1 MIMRTTIKSMAMVAI
16 ALFAG
21 FGTASAQDEEE
32 PVELTKDMF
41 HVWDG
46 VGKDAQPT
54 DEKCYIDWKIA
65 AGEACPG
72 GSVVCGTSTVTE
84 TIYADLSEY
93 SKMEISGHG
102 ASPRI
107 MFNRTIKEGQQAD
120 GGMIEIK
127 DRKFD
132 EDGSIIIDLK
142 KDLIRT
148 VPNQEPTVDD
158 FAHLVTI
165 KAPWGGELTIDAIY
179 LYKESGDAT
188 GIKELQ
194 ATDNSKVVATY
205 NAAGAKVAANA
216 KGLVIKKFQNGKVV
230 KVINNK

>member
-1 MIMRTTIKSMAMVAI
+1 MIMRTTIKSMAMVAV

-21 FGTASAQDEEE
+21 FGSASAQDEEE
-32 PVELTKDMF
+32 PVELTKEMF

-46 VGKDAQPT
+46 VGNDALPT
-54 DEKCYIDWKIA
+54 DEKCYIDWKIG
-65 AGEACPG
+65 AGEAIANG
-72 GSVVCGTSTVTE
+72 AVMCGTSTVTE

-93 SKMEISGHG
+93 SKMEIIGQG

-107 MFNRTIKEGQQAD
+107 MFNRTVKEGQQAD

-158 FAHLVTI
+158 YAHLVAI
-165 KAPWGGELTIDAIY
+165 KVPWGAELTIDNIY

-216 KGLVIKKFQNGKVV
+216 KGLVIKKLQNGKVV

>member
-1 MIMRTTIKSMAMVAI
+1 MRTTIKSMAMVAV

-32 PVELTKDMF
+32 PVELTKEMF

-46 VGKDAQPT
+46 VGNDALPT

-93 SKMEISGHG
+93 SKMEIIGQG

-107 MFNRTIKEGQQAD
+107 MFNRTVKEGQQKD
-120 GGMIEIK
+120 GGMIEIS

-132 EDGSIIIDLK
+132 ENSSIIIDLK

-165 KAPWGGELTIDAIY
+165 KVPWGGELTIDAIY

-216 KGLVIKKFQNGKVV
+216 KGLVIKKLQNGKVV

>member
-1 MIMRTTIKSMAMVAI
+1 MNTTIKSLAMVAI

-32 PVELTKDMF
+32 PVELTNEMF

-72 GSVVCGTSTVTE
+72 GSVVCGTSTVSE
-84 TIYADLSEY
+84 NIYADLSGY
-93 SKMEISGHG
+93 SKMEIIGQG
-102 ASPRI
+102 ASPRF
-107 MFNRTIKEGQQAD
+107 MFNRTVKEGQQAD

-142 KDLIRT
+142 KT
-148 VPNQEPTVDD
+148 
-158 FAHLVTI
+158 
-165 KAPWGGELTIDAIY
+165 
-179 LYKESGDAT
+179 
-188 GIKELQ
+188 
-194 ATDNSKVVATY
+194 
-205 NAAGAKVAANA
+205 
-216 KGLVIKKFQNGKVV
+216 
-230 KVINNK
+230 

>member
-1 MIMRTTIKSMAMVAI
+1 MRTTIKSMAMVAV

-32 PVELTKDMF
+32 PVELTQDMF
-41 HVWDG
+41 HIWDG
-46 VGKDAQPT
+46 TGKDAQAT
-54 DEKCYIDWKIA
+54 DEKCYPVWNIGT
-65 AGEACPG
+65 GEACAG
-72 GSVVCGTSTVTE
+72 GTVMCGTGNVTE

-93 SKMEISGHG
+93 SKMEIVGSGG
-102 ASPRI
+102 APRI
-107 MFNRTIKEGQQAD
+107 MFNRTVKGGQQAN
-120 GGMIEIK
+120 GGMIAIEN
-127 DRKFD
+127 RNFD

-148 VPNQEPTVDD
+148 VPDQESTVDD

-165 KAPWGGELTIDAIY
+165 KAGWNGTLTIDAIY

-188 GIKELQ
+188 GIKVLQ
-194 ATDNSKVVATY
+194 TADNNNVVATY
-205 NAAGAKVAANA
+205 NAAGAKGNANA
-216 KGLVIKKFQNGKVV
+216 KGLVIKKLQNGKVV

>member
-32 PVELTKDMF
+32 PVELTKEMF

-46 VGKDAQPT
+46 VGNDALPT

-93 SKMEISGHG
+93 SKMEIIGQG

-107 MFNRTIKEGQQAD
+107 MFNRTVKEGQQKD
-120 GGMIEIK
+120 GGMIEIS

-132 EDGSIIIDLK
+132 ENGSIIIDLK

-165 KAPWGGELTIDAIY
+165 KVPWGGELTIDAIY

-216 KGLVIKKFQNGKVV
+216 KGLVIKKLQNGKVV

>member
-1 MIMRTTIKSMAMVAI
+1 MKTTMKNWAMVAI

-46 VGKDAQPT
+46 TGKDAQPT
-54 DEKCYIDWKIA
+54 EEKCYSDWKIGT
-65 AGEACPG
+65 GEAYEG
-72 GSVVCGTSTVTE
+72 GTVLCGTSTVTE

-93 SKMEISGHG
+93 SKMEIVGSGG
-102 ASPRI
+102 APRI
-107 MFNRTIKEGQQAD
+107 MFNRTVAGGQQAN
-120 GGMIEIK
+120 GGMIAIEGK
-127 DRKFD
+127 KFD
-132 EDGSIIIDLK
+132 DEGSIIIDLK

-148 VPNQEPTVDD
+148 VPDQESTVDD

-165 KAPWGGELTIDAIY
+165 KAGWSGALQIDGIY
-179 LYKESGDAT
+179 LYKGSNDPST
-188 GIKELQ
+188 GIKDIQ
-194 ATDNSKVVATY
+194 AADNNKVAATY
-205 NAAGAKVAANA
+205 NAAGAKVNANA
-216 KGLVIKKFQNGKVV
+216 KGLVIKKLQNGKVV

>member
-1 MIMRTTIKSMAMVAI
+1 MRTTIKSMAMVAI

-32 PVELTKDMF
+32 PVELTKEMF

-46 VGKDAQPT
+46 VGNDALPT
-54 DEKCYIDWKIA
+54 DENCYIDWKIA

-93 SKMEISGHG
+93 SKMEIIGQG

-107 MFNRTIKEGQQAD
+107 MFNRTVKEGQQKD
-120 GGMIEIK
+120 GGMIEIS

-132 EDGSIIIDLK
+132 ENGSIIIDLK

-165 KAPWGGELTIDAIY
+165 KVPWGGELTIDAIY

-216 KGLVIKKFQNGKVV
+216 KGLVIKKLQNGKVV

>member
-1 MIMRTTIKSMAMVAI
+1 MRTTIKSMAMVAV

-21 FGTASAQDEEE
+21 FGSASAQDEEE
-32 PVELTKDMF
+32 PVELTKEMF

-46 VGKDAQPT
+46 VGNDALPT
-54 DEKCYIDWKIA
+54 DEKCNIDWKIG
-65 AGEACPG
+65 AGEAIANG
-72 GSVVCGTSTVTE
+72 AVMCGTSTVTE

-93 SKMEISGHG
+93 SKMEIIGQG

-107 MFNRTIKEGQQAD
+107 MFNRTVKEGQQAD

-158 FAHLVTI
+158 YAHLVAI
-165 KAPWGGELTIDAIY
+165 KVPWGAELTIDNIY

-216 KGLVIKKFQNGKVV
+216 KGLVIKKLQNGKVV

>member
-46 VGKDAQPT
+46 LGKDAQPT
-54 DEKCYIDWKIA
+54 DEKCYPDWNIGTGVA
-65 AGEACPG
+65 CAGG
-72 GSVVCGTSTVTE
+72 TVMCGTSTVTE

-93 SKMEISGHG
+93 SKMEIVGSGG
-102 ASPRI
+102 APRL
-107 MFNRTIKEGQQAD
+107 MFNRTVKDGQQAN
-120 GGMIEIK
+120 GGMIAIEN
-127 DRKFD
+127 RNFD

-148 VPNQEPTVDD
+148 VPDQEKTVDA

-165 KAPWGGELTIDAIY
+165 KAGWNGTLQIDAIY
-179 LYKESGDAT
+179 LYKGSDDPST
-188 GIKELQ
+188 GIKGIQ
-194 ATDNSKVVATY
+194 VADNNKVAATY
-205 NAAGAKVAANA
+205 NAAGAKVNANA

-230 KVINNK
+230 KVMNK

>member
-1 MIMRTTIKSMAMVAI
+1 MRTTIKSMAMVAV

-21 FGTASAQDEEE
+21 FGTASAQDKEE
-32 PVELTKDMF
+32 PVELTKEMF

-46 VGKDAQPT
+46 VGNDALPT

-93 SKMEISGHG
+93 SKMEIIGQG
-102 ASPRI
+102 ASPRF
-107 MFNRTIKEGQQAD
+107 MFNRTVKEGQQAD

-216 KGLVIKKFQNGKVV
+216 KGLVIKKLQNGKVV

>member
-1 MIMRTTIKSMAMVAI
+1 MRTTIKSMAMVAV

-32 PVELTKDMF
+32 PVELTKEMF

-46 VGKDAQPT
+46 VGNDALPT
-54 DEKCYIDWKIA
+54 DKKCYIDWKIA

-93 SKMEISGHG
+93 SKMEIIGQG

-107 MFNRTIKEGQQAD
+107 MFNRTVKEGQQKD
-120 GGMIEIK
+120 GGMIEIS

-132 EDGSIIIDLK
+132 ENGSIIIDLK

-165 KAPWGGELTIDAIY
+165 KVPWGGELTIDAIY

-216 KGLVIKKFQNGKVV
+216 KGLVIKKLQNGKVV

>member
-1 MIMRTTIKSMAMVAI
+1 MRTTIKSMAMVAI

-41 HVWDG
+41 HIWDG
-46 VGKDAQPT
+46 LTKDALPT
-54 DEKCYIDWKIA
+54 DEKCYTDWKIGT
-65 AGEACPG
+65 GEACPV
-72 GSVVCGTSTVTE
+72 GSVVCGTSTVSE
-84 TIYADLSEY
+84 KIYVDLSGY
-93 SKMEISGHG
+93 SKMEIIGQG
-102 ASPRI
+102 ASPRF
-107 MFNRTIKEGQQAD
+107 MFNRTVKEGKQD
-120 GGMIEIK
+120 NGGMIEIS
-127 DRKFD
+127 DRKFN

-148 VPNQEPTVDD
+148 VPGQEPTVDD

-216 KGLVIKKFQNGKVV
+216 KGLVIKKLQNGKVV

>member
-1 MIMRTTIKSMAMVAI
+1 MRTTIKSMAMVAV

-46 VGKDAQPT
+46 LGKDAQPT
-54 DEKCYIDWKIA
+54 EDKVYMDWNIGT
-65 AGEACPG
+65 GEACAG
-72 GSVVCGTSTVTE
+72 GTVMCGTSTVTE

-93 SKMEISGHG
+93 SKMEICGQG
-102 ASPRI
+102 GSPRI
-107 MFNRTIKEGQQAD
+107 MFNRTVAGGQQAN
-120 GGMIEIK
+120 GGMIAIE

-148 VPNQEPTVDD
+148 VPDQDPTVDD

-165 KAPWGGELTIDAIY
+165 KAGWNGELTIDAIY

-188 GIKELQ
+188 GIKDLQ

-216 KGLVIKKFQNGKVV
+216 KGLVIKKLQNGKVV

>member
-1 MIMRTTIKSMAMVAI
+1 MRTTIKSMAMVAI

-41 HVWDG
+41 HIWDG
-46 VGKDAQPT
+46 LTKDALPT
-54 DEKCYIDWKIA
+54 DERCYTDWKIGT
-65 AGEACPG
+65 GEACPG
-72 GSVVCGTSTVTE
+72 GSVVCGTSTVSE
-84 TIYADLSEY
+84 NIYVDLSGY
-93 SKMEISGHG
+93 SKMEIIGQG
-102 ASPRI
+102 ASPRF
-107 MFNRTIKEGQQAD
+107 MFNRTVKEGKQD
-120 GGMIEIK
+120 NGGMIEIS
-127 DRKFD
+127 DRKFN

-148 VPNQEPTVDD
+148 VPGQEPTVDD

-216 KGLVIKKFQNGKVV
+216 KGLVIKKLQNGKVV

>member
-1 MIMRTTIKSMAMVAI
+1 MRTTIKSMAMVAI

-32 PVELTKDMF
+32 PVELTKEMF

-46 VGKDAQPT
+46 VGNDALPT

-93 SKMEISGHG
+93 SKMEIIGQG

-107 MFNRTIKEGQQAD
+107 MFNRTVKEGQQKD
-120 GGMIEIK
+120 GGMIEIS

-132 EDGSIIIDLK
+132 ENGSIIIDLK

-165 KAPWGGELTIDAIY
+165 KVPWGGELTIDAIY

-216 KGLVIKKFQNGKVV
+216 KGLVIKKLQNGKVV

>member
-1 MIMRTTIKSMAMVAI
+1 MRTTIKSMAMVAV

-32 PVELTKDMF
+32 PVELTKEMF

-46 VGKDAQPT
+46 VGNDALPT

-93 SKMEISGHG
+93 SKMEIIGQG

-107 MFNRTIKEGQQAD
+107 MFNRTVKEGQQKD
-120 GGMIEIK
+120 GGMIEIS

-132 EDGSIIIDLK
+132 ENGSIIIDLK

-165 KAPWGGELTIDAIY
+165 KVPWGGELTIDAIY

-216 KGLVIKKFQNGKVV
+216 KGLVIKKLQNGKVV

>member
-1 MIMRTTIKSMAMVAI
+1 MRTTIKSMAMVAI

-41 HVWDG
+41 HIWDG
-46 VGKDAQPT
+46 LTKDALPT
-54 DEKCYIDWKIA
+54 DEKCYTDWKIGT
-65 AGEACPG
+65 GEACPG
-72 GSVVCGTSTVTE
+72 GSVVCGTSTVSE
-84 TIYADLSEY
+84 NIYVDLSGY
-93 SKMEISGHG
+93 SKMEIIGQG
-102 ASPRI
+102 ASPRF
-107 MFNRTIKEGQQAD
+107 MFNRTVKEGKQD
-120 GGMIEIK
+120 NGGMIEIS
-127 DRKFD
+127 DRKFN

-148 VPNQEPTVDD
+148 VPGQEPTVDD

-216 KGLVIKKFQNGKVV
+216 KGLVIKKLQNGKVV

>member
-1 MIMRTTIKSMAMVAI
+1 MRTTIKSMAMVAV

-21 FGTASAQDEEE
+21 FGSASAQDKEE

-41 HVWDG
+41 HIWDG
-46 VGKDAQPT
+46 VGNDALPT
-54 DEKCYIDWKIA
+54 DEQCYIDWKIG
-65 AGEACPG
+65 AGEAIANG
-72 GSVVCGTSTVTE
+72 AVMCGTSTVTE

-93 SKMEISGHG
+93 SKMEIIGQG

-107 MFNRTIKEGQQAD
+107 MFNRTVKEGQQAD

-158 FAHLVTI
+158 YAHLVAI
-165 KAPWGGELTIDAIY
+165 KVPWGAELTIDNIY

-216 KGLVIKKFQNGKVV
+216 KGLVIKKLQNGKVV

>member
-1 MIMRTTIKSMAMVAI
+1 MRTTIKSMAMVAV

-32 PVELTKDMF
+32 PVELTKEMF

-46 VGKDAQPT
+46 VGNDALPT
-54 DEKCYIDWKIA
+54 DVKCNIDWKIA

-93 SKMEISGHG
+93 SKMEIIGQG

-107 MFNRTIKEGQQAD
+107 MFNRTVKEGQQKD
-120 GGMIEIK
+120 GGMIEIS

-132 EDGSIIIDLK
+132 ENGSIIIDLK

-165 KAPWGGELTIDAIY
+165 KVPWGGELTIDAIY

-216 KGLVIKKFQNGKVV
+216 KGLVIKKLQNGKVV